1 MSDVAVPRWLELQ
14 QEISFLYFLL
24 DHERKSLPR
33 SPIDKLIDATT
44 GADTERLKHCQ
55 EIAIQLKT
63 LKAEWSR
70 ETGKEVGTEMEDAI
84 LAIALEPTP

>member
-1 MSDVAVPRWLELQ
+1 MSVTVPRWLELE
-14 QEISFLYFLL
+14 QEIGFLYFLL

-44 GADTERLKHCQ
+44 GTDVARLKHCQ

-70 ETGKEVGTEMEDAI
+70 ETGEEVSTEMEDAI
-84 LAIALEPTP
+84 LAIAQEPTP